1 MKKMIACCVLLV
13 MTLTL
18 ALTALGAGAQDAPQV
33 ETALLTGTLTEIAD
47 EYLLLEQENG
57 VQIQVNLG
65 QETVFTGADIAQLSL
80 GQLLLVRYDGKMTRS
95 LPAQI
100 FALEVTDV
108 VSLQGTITEL
118 EADYFLL
125 ETAEG
130 RLFQVNFDE
139 TTHFEAEQEAL
150 LAVGTAVTVIYDGKT
165 TRSIPAQLFAL
176 IVAQTQE
183 QESQSLQGQIF
194 QVEQDY
200 FLIETTTHGQVQV
213 NFSQDTVFE
222 GTDASTLKVGQFI
235 VVDFDGKMT
244 ISLPPQVFALKV
256 VVYTLQGTI
265 AQMDEGRMTLI
276 QAETGEE
283 VIVLLPKTQ
292 ESFAAGDAV
301 TVYTNGTMTLSLPA
315 QTTAIGVVKG
325 E

>member
-18 ALTALGAGAQDAPQV
+18 ALTALGAGAQDAPQA
-33 ETALLTGTLTEIAD
+33 ETELLTGTLTEIAD

-57 VQIQVNLG
+57 VQLQVNLG

-95 LPAQI
+95 LPARI

-108 VSLQGTITEL
+108 VSLQGTITEMA
-118 EADYFLL
+118 ADYFLL

-130 RLFQVNFDE
+130 RPFQVNFDE
-139 TTHFEAEQEAL
+139 TTHFEAEQETVL
-150 LAVGTAVTVIYDGKT
+150 SVGTAVTVIYDGKT
-165 TRSIPAQLFAL
+165 TRSTPAQLFAL

-183 QESQSLQGQIF
+183 QESQSLQGQIS

-200 FLIETTTHGQVQV
+200 FLIETMTHGQVQV

-222 GTDASTLKVGQFI
+222 GIDASALQIGQFI

-244 ISLPPQVFALKV
+244 FPLPPQVFALKAG
-256 VVYTLQGTI
+256 VYALQGTV

-283 VIVLLPKTQ
+283 VIVLLLETQ
-292 ESFAAGDAV
+292 EGLAAGDTV